1 MATVIEGIKFYT
13 IPETAKAL
21 NVTPQTVRAYIKQG
35 KLKGQ
40 RIGRPILITE
50 NNLKEFLQEGK
61 LMRVATLKY
70 CPKCKTEKP
79 LELFNKHAKER
90 DGLQRLCRDCQKE
103 SNRKYLSTEKGAT
116 TTRQAH
122 LRRKYGIDLQTYEEL
137 LLSQGNKCKICGVG
151 SNPDSRAN
159 YFVIDHNHSTG
170 DIRGLLCTKCN
181 ALLGLALDSEDILE
195 RAKQY
200 LKNSRVK
207 YSTAIKITLQK

>member
-1 MATVIEGIKFYT
+1 
-13 IPETAKAL
+13 
-21 NVTPQTVRAYIKQG
+21 
-35 KLKGQ
+35 
-40 RIGRPILITE
+40 
-50 NNLKEFLQEGK
+50 
-61 LMRVATLKY
+61 MRVATLKY

-122 LRRKYGIDLQTYEEL
+122 LRRKYSIDLQTYEEL
-137 LLSQGNKCKICGVG
+137 LLSQGNKCKICRVD
-151 SNPDSRAN
+151 SNPDSRAG
-159 YFVIDHNHSTG
+159 YFVIDHNHTTG

-181 ALLGLALDSEDILE
+181 ALLGLAQDSEDILE

-200 LKNSRVK
+200 LQNSRVK
-207 YSTAIKITLQK
+207 HPTAINITLQK